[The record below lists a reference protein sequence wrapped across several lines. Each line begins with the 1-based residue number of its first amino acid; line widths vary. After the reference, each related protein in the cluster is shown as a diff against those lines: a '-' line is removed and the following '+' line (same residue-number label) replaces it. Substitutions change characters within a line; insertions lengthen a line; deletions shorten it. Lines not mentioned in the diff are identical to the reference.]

1 MKLQRRYKHFHRYRD
16 VVQTLGK
23 HGFDFLFKQIGLT
36 EFLRGRKFTPE
47 EELEDS
53 TAKRLRLAI
62 EELGT
67 TFIKVGQLLST
78 RPDLIPK
85 EWTVELSKL
94 QDEVPPFSFMD
105 VRKQIETELGHTL
118 EDLFSSFEAEPLA
131 AASIGQVHRAVLH
144 GGEEVVVK
152 VQRPDIEEIIKT
164 DLEILHDLA
173 RLLEKHTDW
182 ATMYNLRDQV
192 MEFEDILT
200 NEVNYLNEGQNL
212 DIFRRNF
219 KNDKRVYLPEVYWD
233 YTTKKVLT
241 MEYVKAVKLTDSE
254 RLDKMDVDTGQ
265 VVTTLCEVVFKQI
278 FVDGVFHGDPHPGN
292 VMVFP
297 DGRIVLMDFGIVGVI
312 DDELKEKFGDMLI
325 AQVSWNTEAIL
336 RSFLSLGLAPPDIN
350 RRELRHDI
358 ERMQHKY
365 YGMPLSKI
373 KLGEAMKEFL
383 EIAFD
388 YKIKLPTEFTLLAK
402 AMIILEG
409 IISRL
414 APQLSLMEIAEP
426 FGKDL
431 TRRRLTFDYLK
442 KTISKNLQEYGEIL
456 GSLPRQLSDLMNI
469 MEHGQ
474 FKATLEHKDLREFLN
489 NLNHMINRLA
499 FSIVLASLIVGLSL
513 IVQGIEHSILWRI
526 PLAEIGFIVAG
537 AMGFWL
543 LISIIRSGRF

>member
-105 VRKQIETELGHTL
+105 ARKQIETELGHTL
-118 EDLFSSFEAEPLA
+118 EDLFYSFEAEPLA

-182 ATMYNLRDQV
+182 ATIYSLRDQV

>member
-182 ATMYNLRDQV
+182 ATIYSLRDQV

>member
-105 VRKQIETELGHTL
+105 ARKQIETELGHTL

-182 ATMYNLRDQV
+182 ATMYSLRDQV

-219 KNDKRVYLPEVYWD
+219 KNDKRVFVPEVYWG

-325 AQVSWNTEAIL
+325 AQVTRNTEAIL

-350 RRELRHDI
+350 RRELRQDI
-358 ERMQHKY
+358 EKMQHKY

-469 MEHGQ
+469 MEQGQ